1 MAFFS
6 GLFFTANNFI
16 IKAARLSFGEL
27 LAVRSIIQIPLV
39 SLILFMKGRAVL
51 FLFSNSL
58 RDIKGNL
65 VRLLKYFVIINY
77 HRRKFLAYFMVP

>member
-58 RDIKGNL
+58 RDIK
-65 VRLLKYFVIINY
+65 
-77 HRRKFLAYFMVP
+77 

>member
-27 LAVRSIIQIPLV
+27 LAVRSLIQIPLV
-39 SLILFMKGRAVL
+39 SLILFMKGTAV
-51 FLFSNSL
+51 FIPIFKFTMG
-58 RDIKGNL
+58 IFK
-65 VRLLKYFVIINY
+65 VIY
-77 HRRKFLAYFMVP
+77 CDS